1 MSFITPAE
9 VVPSLPPTT
18 GGSTPTTLG
27 STPSNL
33 PGTAITVCGSTSADE
48 ILVRPM
54 TDQEITKR
62 AIAIKKARRAER
74 DAARAQRQAEA
85 LAVNHPLSG
94 EAYKLVQAYARD
106 IDPHVED
113 GSVDAIITDPPYSIE
128 YIDCYRALAELA
140 PRELKPG
147 GHLLVMVGQLYLPE
161 IIAALNQP
169 PLVYRWTLNYRMG
182 GPPASIVKAKVWTNW
197 KPILWFTNGPSDW
210 DYVNDDVNSSGT
222 APTRV
227 AAECRWLR
235 PPGREVHRPRCAGA
249 RPVLRKRHDRSGLPS
264 DWQVVHRIGS

>member
-1 MSFITPAE
+1 MGTFCARSGRNQSHTVAKRLLEEIDLGKYDTPDEAINDTVSFITPPE

-27 STPSNL
+27 STPSKL

-128 YIDCYRALAELA
+128 YIDCYRALA
-140 PRELKPG
+140 
-147 GHLLVMVGQLYLPE
+147 
-161 IIAALNQP
+161 
-169 PLVYRWTLNYRMG
+169 
-182 GPPASIVKAKVWTNW
+182 
-197 KPILWFTNGPSDW
+197 
-210 DYVNDDVNSSGT
+210 
-222 APTRV
+222 
-227 AAECRWLR
+227 
-235 PPGREVHRPRCAGA
+235 
-249 RPVLRKRHDRSGLPS
+249 
-264 DWQVVHRIGS
+264 